1 MRRWSGACLAAQPQ
15 EPEMQMT
22 PEWGMSWTVAAYAV
36 SWMVLLGYA
45 QYVRS
50 RTRAAREALQREV
63 ARGGEGA

>member
-1 MRRWSGACLAAQPQ
+1 
-15 EPEMQMT
+15 MQMT

-36 SWMVLLGYA
+36 SWLVLLGYA

-50 RTRAAREALQREV
+50 RTQAAREALQREV